1 MFVKQEFC
9 DAVKSK
15 KVYTK
20 EFNIIDVARGSIHY
34 DQELKDGRSFFGKLI
49 FDVKMNQRVVFEV
62 QINSLTCILKEAM
75 VSRRYFYNYVL
86 TVSLEGQS
94 NNYRKHKFQDFRE
107 PAFCYFGK
115 LDRPNR
121 FQKFLQ

>member
-1 MFVKQEFC
+1 MFVKQEFW

-62 QINSLTCILKEAM
+62 QINSLACILKEPM

-86 TVSLEGQS
+86 TVSLEG
-94 NNYRKHKFQDFRE
+94 
-107 PAFCYFGK
+107 
-115 LDRPNR
+115 
-121 FQKFLQ
+121 